1 MCYLIITEVKT
12 MIDIRLTKTE
22 FMNGM
27 RCGKMVWLDNHH
39 PEYKKLAPEVKELF
53 ARGHEFGDKAMGMFG
68 EYEEMS
74 AYFEDGHIDCGT
86 MIKRTKQ
93 AIKKGTRVICEA
105 AFTRDGLYC
114 AMDILRLDDGC
125 DPADPTY
132 TMYEVKD
139 VPEVEPW
146 FIMDAAFQYYVASK
160 TIKIRKV
167 YIVTHGEND
176 TYETTKVTRLV
187 EATQKGMPV
196 LIDHVKAAITT
207 SEAVATP
214 YGKDCEEPYR
224 CPYWDYCH
232 NIDI

>member
-1 MCYLIITEVKT
+1 

-27 RCGKMVWLDNHH
+27 RCAKMVWLDKHH
-39 PEYKKLAPEVKELF
+39 PELRKLSPEVKELF
-53 ARGHEFGDKAMGMFG
+53 ARGNEFGDKAMGMFG
-68 EYEEMS
+68 EYEEMT

-93 AIKKGTRVICEA
+93 AIKNGTRVICEA

-125 DPADPTY
+125 DPADPADPTY

-139 VPEVEPW
+139 APDVEPW

-160 TIKIRKV
+160 TIRISKV

-176 TYETTKVTRLV
+176 TCETTKVTGLV

-196 LIDHVKAAITT
+196 FIDHVKAAITT

-214 YGKDCEEPYR
+214 CGKDCEEPYR
-224 CPYWDYCH
+224 CPYWGYCH
-232 NIDI
+232 SIDK

>member
-1 MCYLIITEVKT
+1 MCYLIITEEKT
-12 MIDIRLTKTE
+12 MIDIRLTKTD

-27 RCGKMVWLDNHH
+27 RCGKMVWLDKHH
-39 PEYKKLAPEVKELF
+39 PELKKLSPEVKELF
-53 ARGHEFGDKAMGMFG
+53 ARGNEFGDKAMGMFG
-68 EYEEMS
+68 EYEEMT

-86 MIKRTKQ
+86 MIKRTKE

-114 AMDILRLDDGC
+114 AMDILRLDEGC

-139 VPEVEPW
+139 APDVEPW

-160 TIKIRKV
+160 TVKISKV
-167 YIVTHGEND
+167 FIVTHGEND
-176 TYETTKVTRLV
+176 TYETTIVTRLV

-196 LIDHVKAAITT
+196 FIDHVKAAIAS
-207 SEAVATP
+207 SEEPTIP
-214 YGKDCEEPYR
+214 CGKDCDEPYR
-224 CPYWDYCH
+224 CPYWDNCH

>member
-1 MCYLIITEVKT
+1 M
-12 MIDIRLTKTE
+12 IRLTQTD

-27 RCGKMVWLDNHH
+27 RCAKMIWLDKHH
-39 PEYKKLAPEVKELF
+39 PELKKLSSEVKELF
-53 ARGHEFGDKAMGMFG
+53 ARGNEFGDKAMGMFG

-74 AYFEDGHIDCGT
+74 AYFEDGQIDCGA

-139 VPEVEPW
+139 APEVEPW

-160 TIKIRKV
+160 TIKISKV
-167 YIVTHGEND
+167 YIVTQGEND
-176 TYETTKVTRLV
+176 TYKSTKVTKYV

-196 LIDHVKAAITT
+196 LIDHVKAAIAS
-207 SEAVATP
+207 SEEPTIP
-214 YGKDCEEPYR
+214 CGKDCEEPYR

-232 NIDI
+232 NIDKKACS